1 MKLVSP
7 SLKKKQ
13 QSKQNLKR
21 ETTINKNILKKLA
34 EAQRKTKQFE
44 KQLNML
50 GQIEGT
56 DPGIQKTIGDTQK
69 KLTALQVKFDDYF
82 TKNNLNNKPIETK

>member
-1 MKLVSP
+1 MKLASP

-13 QSKQNLKR
+13 QSKQSLKR
-21 ETTINKNILKKLA
+21 ETIINKSIFKKLA

-44 KQLNML
+44 KSLNML
-50 GQIEGT
+50 GQIEGA

-69 KLTALQVKFDDYF
+69 RLTALQVKFNEYF